1 MMLGIVPLMPRPA
14 IGKSGSK
21 SWSLPWP
28 RPGQIAIAF
37 FLLFFLYVWFRIE
50 PAVAYQHSSPV
61 FLLTRSFLG
70 PFLEYPGGLLDYTA
84 AGLSQLN
91 YYNWLGA
98 LVFTA
103 LGGLLWLGTQKV
115 LARIAGTDSRAPSFG
130 IAFLL
135 LLLREQYD
143 RPVLAMSTGL
153 LAAVGMALGY
163 FRLFRNPGITRRE
176 PKPRRRHPDPQRL
189 GETADDPSPALKGT
203 LSKGERDG
211 ERGLTSIPRSAPIQ
225 ASGSGDLR
233 PKEVAAESSPDL
245 RSAGREPPHILT
257 RATSVDPK
265 LDPSPRP
272 SPLPEGRGGIVG
284 SSQANQGS
292 WAGAWLLLCVGWIVS
307 SLLFYIAGA
316 WPCAL
321 FLVLIGLFVSLHGR
335 RQWLGLAC
343 ALPVPMSA
351 WWLISFRDLDQVRL
365 LNPWCQGAEGWL
377 LGGALYLFLPLACA
391 LSAWADAK
399 PEAEARRV
407 ARKPTPRSH
416 WYAAQ
421 ATRRALGGGL
431 FVLGWGL
438 VWFGLAAPHKRIA
451 EMDYYSSRGDYER
464 VLAVARGLTREQ
476 MDVSSEARLHL
487 ALYHT
492 GRLGQDVF
500 SYRNQTGWDLLP
512 GLRGGL
518 ESCRAQSKTL
528 LELGLVGDAEHLAH
542 EALENEG
549 ERPELLRILAQVNVL
564 KDRPRAARVFLNVL
578 GQIPFQ
584 RGWAKTWLR
593 QLEGNPGLTGNPELD
608 AIRPLMPT
616 NDLAHQALP
625 AEGLLVQLLRCNP
638 TNQMAFEYLMAEYLM
653 NGEVNKLAD
662 RLGQLDSF
670 KYAGIPRHYE
680 EAVLL
685 YQKTSRTPVEL
696 HGRSIRPETIE
707 RFRRFTDAMNQR
719 ALDTDEGRQ
728 TMARDFGDT
737 FWYYYFGRRSAAKSS

>member
-1 MMLGIVPLMPRPA
+1 MPRPA

-21 SWSLPWP
+21 AGSLPWP

-50 PAVAYQHSSPV
+50 PAVEYQHSSPV

-115 LARIAGTDSRAPSFG
+115 LVRVAGTDSRAASFV
-130 IAFLL
+130 IPFLL
-135 LLLREQYD
+135 LLLRERYNW
-143 RPVLAMSTGL
+143 PVLAMSTGL
-153 LAAVGMALGY
+153 LTAIALALGY
-163 FRLFRNPGITRRE
+163 FLLFGNPQPTPST
-176 PKPRRRHPDPQRL
+176 PKP
-189 GETADDPSPALKGT
+189 
-203 LSKGERDG
+203 LSKKE
-211 ERGLTSIPRSAPIQ
+211 
-225 ASGSGDLR
+225 AS
-233 PKEVAAESSPDL
+233 ESSP
-245 RSAGREPPHILT
+245 GREPSRLAAASTAPGRWGFPRILACCGVL
-257 RATSVDPK
+257 RA
-265 LDPSPRP
+265 
-272 SPLPEGRGGIVG
+272 GRGT
-284 SSQANQGS
+284 
-292 WAGAWLLLCVGWIVS
+292 WLRLCVCWIVS

-321 FLVLIGLFVSLHGR
+321 FLVLIGLFVGLHGR

-365 LNPWCQGAEGWL
+365 LNPWCKGAEGWL
-377 LGGALYLFLPLACA
+377 LGGALYLFLPLTCA
-391 LSAWADAK
+391 LSALWRAVETGPA
-399 PEAEARRV
+399 AESHRG
-407 ARKPTPRSH
+407 ARKAIPRSH
-416 WYAAQ
+416 WYEAK
-421 ATRRALGGGL
+421 ATKRALAVSL
-431 FVLGWGL
+431 FGLGWGL
-438 VWFGLAAPHKRIA
+438 VWFGLAAPRKRIA
-451 EMDYYSSRGDYER
+451 EMDYYSSRGNYER
-464 VLAVARGLTREQ
+464 VLAVARGLARER
-476 MDVSSEARLHL
+476 MGFSSEARLHL

-492 GRLGQDVF
+492 GRLGEDVF
-500 SYRNQTGWDLLP
+500 SYRNQSGWDLLP
-512 GLRGGL
+512 GLGGGL
-518 ESCRAQSKTL
+518 ESCRAQSETL

-549 ERPELLRILAQVNVL
+549 ERPELLRVLAQVNVL
-564 KDRPRAARVFLNVL
+564 KDRPQAARVFLNVL
-578 GQIPFQ
+578 CQIPFQ

-593 QLEGNPGLTGNPELD
+593 NLEGDPRLTGDPELA

-625 AEGLLVQLLRCNP
+625 AEGLLVQLLRSNP
-638 TNQMAFEYLMAEYLM
+638 TNQMAFEYLMTEYLM
-653 NGEVNKLAD
+653 NSEVKKLVD

-685 YQKTSRTPVEL
+685 RQQMSGAPVEL
-696 HGRSIRPETIE
+696 HGRSLRPETIE
-707 RFRRFTDAMNQR
+707 RFRRFTEAMNR
-719 ALDTDEGRQ
+719 RVLDTDDGRQ
-728 TMARDFGDT
+728 AFAREFGDT
-737 FWYYYFGRRSAAKSS
+737 YWYYYFARRSAAKPS

>member
-1 MMLGIVPLMPRPA
+1 MPRPA
-14 IGKSGSK
+14 IGKSGSNA
-21 SWSLPWP
+21 WSLPWP

-50 PAVAYQHSSPV
+50 PAVEYQHSSPV

-70 PFLEYPGGLLDYTA
+70 PFLEYPGGLLDYAA

-98 LVFTA
+98 LVFSA
-103 LGGLLWLGTQKV
+103 LGGLLWLGGQKV
-115 LARIAGTDSRAPSFG
+115 LAAVAGTDSRAASFG
-130 IAFLL
+130 IPLLL
-135 LLLREQYD
+135 LLLRERYNW
-143 RPVLAMSTGL
+143 PVLAMSTGL
-153 LAAVGMALGY
+153 LAAIALALGY
-163 FRLFRNPGITRRE
+163 FRLFRNPRLTPST
-176 PKPRRRHPDPQRL
+176 PKP
-189 GETADDPSPALKGT
+189 T
-203 LSKGERDG
+203 SKE
-211 ERGLTSIPRSAPIQ
+211 E
-225 ASGSGDLR
+225 AS
-233 PKEVAAESSPDL
+233 ESSPDL
-245 RSAGREPPHILT
+245 RGARAASSSMDREPSRLAAASTAPGRLGFPRILACLGVLRAGTARDPTQRLMPPLRSAG
-257 RATSVDPK
+257 S
-265 LDPSPRP
+265 
-272 SPLPEGRGGIVG
+272 
-284 SSQANQGS
+284 
-292 WAGAWLLLCVGWIVS
+292 GAWLRLCVCWIGS
-307 SLLFYIAGA
+307 SLLFYISGA

-321 FLVLIGLFVSLHGR
+321 FLVLIGLFVGLHGR

-365 LNPWCQGAEGWL
+365 LNPSCQGAEGWL
-377 LGGALYLFLPLACA
+377 LSGALYLFLPLACA
-391 LSAWADAK
+391 LSAFGHRADAK

-416 WYAAQ
+416 WYDGK
-421 ATRRALGGGL
+421 ATSRAVAGGL

-438 VWFGLAAPHKRIA
+438 VWFSFAAPHKRIA

-518 ESCRAQSKTL
+518 KSCRAQSKTL
-528 LELGLVGDAEHLAH
+528 IELGLVGDAEHLAH

-584 RGWAKTWLR
+584 CGWAKTWLR

-616 NDLAHQALP
+616 NDLAHEAFP

-685 YQKTSRTPVEL
+685 RQQMSGAPVEL
-696 HGRSIRPETIE
+696 HGRSLRPETIE
-707 RFRRFTDAMNQR
+707 RFRRFTDAMNR
-719 ALDTDEGRQ
+719 RVLDTDDGRHAF
-728 TMARDFGDT
+728 ARDFGDT
-737 FWYYYFGRRSAAKSS
+737 FWYYYFARRSAVKPS